1 MICYLINV
9 KTPRIL
15 TFCVFS
21 STISTQSL
29 GLSTKAE
36 SNSSE
41 RGADLADQLQN
52 DEKSKLY
59 YISILVNYTTNE
71 RCRTVIFHVLVLLMM
86 VML

>member
-52 DEKSKLY
+52 DEKSKL
-59 YISILVNYTTNE
+59 
-71 RCRTVIFHVLVLLMM
+71 
-86 VML
+86 